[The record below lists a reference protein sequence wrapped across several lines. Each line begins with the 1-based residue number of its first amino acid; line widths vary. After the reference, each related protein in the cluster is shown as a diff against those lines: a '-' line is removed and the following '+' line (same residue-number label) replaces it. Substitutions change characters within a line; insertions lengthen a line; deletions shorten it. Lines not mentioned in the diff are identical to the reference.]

1 MVFSLWSHYTSCILM
16 NFKYCCNK
24 CMKKFFGY
32 SKYYSVT
39 EMLLAL
45 GLSSFDTVIHN
56 YRKSFL
62 YVWSKHSND
71 LVKLLRCVS
80 PSAFYDFY
88 CVLLYFFAYSV
99 CLYVC
104 LCAFVYGLCFLVQIK
119 WWLLLLMLT
128 RILTIGRIA
137 RIIFHWGKF
146 NVTPCSQS
154 GPSYQRILL
163 SWSQGFDLG
172 FLVSV

>member
-1 MVFSLWSHYTSCILM
+1 ML
-16 NFKYCCNK
+16 CCRD
-24 CMKKFFGY
+24 
-32 SKYYSVT
+32 
-39 EMLLAL
+39 MLLAL

-99 CLYVC
+99 CLSVC
-104 LCAFVYGLCFLVQIK
+104 LCAFVYGLCCLVQIK
-119 WWLLLLMLT
+119 
-128 RILTIGRIA
+128 
-137 RIIFHWGKF
+137 
-146 NVTPCSQS
+146 
-154 GPSYQRILL
+154 
-163 SWSQGFDLG
+163 
-172 FLVSV
+172 